1 MCRTYIFTSWEG
13 DTWGGLQGKR
23 EGKCLN
29 SDFPVF
35 CGRKCEIRISKYEIN
50 LKYKYNVKR
59 IIMSKESNPFV
70 RLAEEAV
77 KKYIIEHK
85 IMRPPEDLP
94 SEMKER
100 GGVFVSLKKNKRLR
114 GCIGTFIP
122 TRDSIAEEII
132 QNAISSATK
141 DPRFPPVTIKEI
153 EELEY
158 SVDLLSPPEP
168 VSDVKDLDPKRY
180 GVIVKNGDKRG
191 LLLPDLD
198 GVDTVS
204 KQIEIAKQKADIS
217 KDEEIELFR
226 FEVKRYR

>member
-1 MCRTYIFTSWEG
+1 
-13 DTWGGLQGKR
+13 
-23 EGKCLN
+23 
-29 SDFPVF
+29 
-35 CGRKCEIRISKYEIN
+35 
-50 LKYKYNVKR
+50 
-59 IIMSKESNPFV
+59 MSKESNPFV